1 MLATNSIGK
10 SLGLL
15 FAATLL
21 GPAIGVGVFVLLHG
35 L

>member
-1 MLATNSIGK
+1 MLAAK
-10 SLGLL
+10 SFGLL

-21 GPAIGVGVFVLLHG
+21 GPAIGVGLFIVMHG